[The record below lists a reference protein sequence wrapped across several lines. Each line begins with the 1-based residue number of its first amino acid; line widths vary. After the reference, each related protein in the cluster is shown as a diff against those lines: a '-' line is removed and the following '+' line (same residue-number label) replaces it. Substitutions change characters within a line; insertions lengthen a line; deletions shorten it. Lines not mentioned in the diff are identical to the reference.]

1 MRSQVYV
8 SLSSHDGT
16 PNTLLEAMAC
26 GAFPVCGDI
35 DSIREW
41 ITNGEN
47 GFLVDPL
54 DPEKAAMAII
64 TALHNEQLR
73 KKAASQN
80 KKITG
85 KRAALAFVRRQ
96 MDQFYKQ
103 LLR

>member
-1 MRSQVYV
+1 
-8 SLSSHDGT
+8 
-16 PNTLLEAMAC
+16 
-26 GAFPVCGDI
+26 
-35 DSIREW
+35 
-41 ITNGEN
+41 
-47 GFLVDPL
+47 
-54 DPEKAAMAII
+54 MAII